1 MMPGGAL
8 AGETTADVRHLKG
21 RQVIE
26 DVADPGARVVFGRG
40 GQDGKVYVRNRC
52 RDRVEATPTIPAD
65 PRTRERP
72 VR

>member
-26 DVADPGARVVFGRG
+26 DVADPGASVVFQAEGEAEAEGGPGALEHGRDTILRTSG
-40 GQDGKVYVRNRC
+40 
-52 RDRVEATPTIPAD
+52 APTA
-65 PRTRERP
+65 
-72 VR
+72 